1 METQAFFENIQENIQ
16 ACLLAAK
23 SEIDLAVA
31 WFTDRLLF
39 DVLCE
44 KAKSGVTVRLLIF
57 DDDINKH
64 LSLNDLQACGGRI
77 YRISEKL
84 MHNKFCVIDRE
95 VVISGSYN
103 WTNKARKDNY
113 ENITITTGD
122 PFFAAQFIEEFQRIT
137 EKHFGEK
144 NETRTDFSQI
154 VKRLELIRHLIELGD
169 TEDLPPQYRKLKSLN
184 LPNDIVDILKL
195 LDAQRYGD
203 AVARITDFIARFR
216 QVTTFVDPEIAA
228 LQLEMHALEL
238 DISNLENE
246 KSEIEKTI
254 QDFEIQYNRALGQLL
269 IAVLALRRK
278 IAEARAAENPED
290 TEAQE
295 RQKET
300 ENDYEAY
307 HKTYEEIKTKPL
319 NTLTVNEKQILKNRF
334 REASMLCHPDV
345 VADAFKEKATAL
357 FMALRQAYE
366 ENNLSKV
373 TEILDA
379 LKHGK
384 PYQAEHKTL
393 NEKRHLR
400 TVIDR
405 LRSRRAQL
413 LDALQGLQMH
423 NTFETIQSI
432 TDWNV
437 YFDNQKARL
446 EAQLEKLKEEW
457 KRINK

>member
-1 METQAFFENIQENIQ
+1 METQAFFENIQAHIQ
-16 ACLLAAK
+16 ARLLAAE

-64 LSLNDLQACGGRI
+64 LSLNDLQACGGRV

-84 MHNKFCVIDRE
+84 MHNKFCVIDRA

-122 PFFAAQFIEEFQRIT
+122 PFFAAQFIAEFQRIT

-144 NETRTDFSQI
+144 NETTTDFSQI

-169 TEDLPPQYRKLKSLN
+169 TDELPPQYRKLKSLH
-184 LPNDIVDILKL
+184 LPTGITDILTL

-216 QVTTFVDPEIAA
+216 QVTAFVDAEIAA

-238 DISNLENE
+238 DITNLENE

-269 IAVLALRRK
+269 IDILALRRN
-278 IAEARAAENPED
+278 IAEARAAAQPD
-290 TEAQE
+290 DDEAKE
-295 RQKET
+295 RQQET
-300 ENDYEAY
+300 ENDYQEY
-307 HKTYEEIKTKPL
+307 HKTYEAIRTKPL
-319 NTLTVNEKQILKNRF
+319 DTLTPDEKHILKSRF
-334 REASMLCHPDV
+334 REATKLCHPDV
-345 VADAFKEKATAL
+345 VADAYKEKATAL
-357 FMALRQAYE
+357 FIALRQAYE

-373 TEILDA
+373 TEILDY

-384 PYQAEHKTL
+384 PYQAEHTTL

-405 LRSRRAQL
+405 LRSRRNQI
-413 LDALQGLQMH
+413 LDALQVLRQH
-423 NTFETIQSI
+423 ETFQTIQNI
-432 TDWNV
+432 TNWQI
-437 YFDNQKARL
+437 YFDNQKAGLVARL
-446 EAQLEKLKEEW
+446 DKLKVEW
-457 KRINK
+457 KRIKE